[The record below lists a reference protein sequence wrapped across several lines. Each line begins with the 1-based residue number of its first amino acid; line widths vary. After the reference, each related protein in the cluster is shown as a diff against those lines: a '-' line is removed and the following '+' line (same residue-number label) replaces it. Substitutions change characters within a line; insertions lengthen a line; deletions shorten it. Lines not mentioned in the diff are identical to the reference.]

1 MHLVGW
7 NEAITELC
15 CGNHNP
21 GYIIYFT
28 ISFTSI
34 LTKMKSN
41 NILAGNLLFTAV
53 ILLGSV
59 FNAKSQSMSAG
70 GAHSV
75 FVCNSGEAMATGSN
89 SFGQLGNGTTTSAST
104 PVPVT
109 GITGIL
115 ATASRDQFTLFL
127 KNDSTVWAG
136 GYNGYGQF
144 GNGTVTNSDVP
155 VQIPGLIGVIKIAAG
170 TYHSLFL
177 KSDSTVWA
185 CGRNFSGE
193 LGDGTQTQRITPV
206 QVSSLTG
213 ITNIAAGDYHS
224 MFLKSDSTVW
234 SCGDNQN
241 GCLGLGSAP
250 MQIILPT
257 HVAGISEV
265 TAIAGGFRHSLFIK
279 RDSTVWACGYNSQGQ
294 LGDGTNT
301 DKLTPVQISTLE
313 GMTGISAGQ
322 QHSLFL
328 RSDGTVWSSGANQ
341 NGQLGD
347 GTNLDKNTPVQV
359 SGLSDI
365 IEIAAS
371 GLYHSLFLKNNHTF
385 WASGANNA
393 GQLGDGTIINRNSPV
408 QVLDNCSVTGVS
420 EIRSDLHTLV
430 YPNPCNGLFT
440 MQIGETQ
447 HKIDNI
453 EICNLIGEIVY
464 SEKSKG
470 SNILIDLS
478 NKSKGLYFYKI
489 LSNNQV
495 IATGKIVVN

>member
-1 MHLVGW
+1 MKTNLQR
-7 NEAITELC
+7 
-15 CGNHNP
+15 
-21 GYIIYFT
+21 IIKVF
-28 ISFTSI
+28 
-34 LTKMKSN
+34 L
-41 NILAGNLLFTAV
+41 TAV
-53 ILLGSV
+53 FLVNSV
-59 FNAKSQSMSAG
+59 YEATAQSMSAG

-75 FVCNSGEAMATGSN
+75 FVCASGEAMASGINT
-89 SFGQLGNGTTTSAST
+89 FGQLGNGTTTSAST

-109 GITGIL
+109 GLNGVI
-115 ATASRDQFTLFL
+115 ATASRDQFTIFL
-127 KNDSTVWAG
+127 KSDSTVWAV

-144 GNGTVTNSDVP
+144 GNGTVTNSDIP
-155 VQIPGLIGVIKIAAG
+155 AQIPDLDGVIKIAAG

-177 KSDSTVWA
+177 KSDSTVWSA
-185 CGRNFSGE
+185 GRNFSGE

-213 ITNIAAGDYHS
+213 ITDIAAGDYHS

-250 MQIILPT
+250 MQIVNPT
-257 HVAGISEV
+257 HVSSISGITS
-265 TAIAGGFRHSLFIK
+265 IAGGFRHSLFIK
-279 RDSTVWACGYNSQGQ
+279 QDSTVWACGYNSQGQ

-301 DKLTPVQISTLE
+301 DKLTPAQISTLE
-313 GMTGISAGQ
+313 GMIGISAGQ

-328 RSDGTVWSSGANQ
+328 RSDGTVWSSGANL

-359 SGLSDI
+359 TGLTGIVKIS
-365 IEIAAS
+365 AS

-408 QVLDNCSVTGVS
+408 QVLDNCSETGVS

-447 HKIDNI
+447 RKIDNI

-464 SEKSKG
+464 SEKLKG
-470 SNILIDLS
+470 SKILIDLS

-495 IATGKIVVN
+495 ITTGKIVVN